1 MEIESIKSAIINR
14 VKEVHRLE
22 LERKDTL
29 KELRERINELKEEV
43 VSLTIQLEAAERQ
56 ELITDAESMLLLE

>member
-22 LERKDTL
+22 LEKKDTL